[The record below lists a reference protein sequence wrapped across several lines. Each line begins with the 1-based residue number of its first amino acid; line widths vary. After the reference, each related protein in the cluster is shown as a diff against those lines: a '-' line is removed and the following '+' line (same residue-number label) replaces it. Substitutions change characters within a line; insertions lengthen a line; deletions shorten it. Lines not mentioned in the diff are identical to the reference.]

1 MGYAFRLAKTVLSL
15 ALGIG
20 FFTIV
25 GGLIYLNQVGFP
37 GQYGDWVC
45 NELSNRGL
53 HLNFSSMRF
62 DPNRGLVATDVKFY
76 AEHGD
81 SVPILKAKE
90 VTLDLDKTKA
100 LRGKFKLISLIIIDG
115 STLVPTEMEDETLEA
130 ANINGRI
137 TMSDSGRLRFHDA
150 SGLIEG
156 IQVSIKADVKPPKPR
171 EKKQEPGKK
180 REPGPANKILHLVLE
195 EMAKW
200 EIPEDS
206 PPVLDF
212 IIRGDLNQPDR
223 ISTEFSLTAR
233 NLKRNDYALKKL
245 KITGDLRAQL
255 VTLDTIFLEDETGHA
270 SGQSDWSLTR
280 REGRFN
286 LDSSLQFQHFL
297 QSCFGIEVLPRLKM
311 PQSPVISVSG
321 RFAAPEG
328 EKFSVQASGSGH
340 LGNFLFLETPYEEL
354 GADFSWNDGDL
365 YLRDLVVKHDHGQLE
380 GDVLSRGNTIKY
392 DLTSTLPLSAFDP
405 FITSGSKTELELAK
419 VKFRDNSTL
428 NLDIEGELD
437 HSDLT
442 TWTSSGKAHL
452 SNFTYRDTD
461 LHHLKTE
468 FEIKQGQQSF
478 TKVKCLVNDNKEI
491 ARTRFGGN
499 PSKELNVDSILVD
512 RNERQVVVSNLR
524 GELWPTPIIRIF
536 APAASRHLENN
547 YRFHEPPNVTLNGSF
562 STKKGDNTKNAY
574 SVRITTKGQTDY
586 PFLGKPLPTTNLK
599 ADVTIKRSQVTVDN
613 IFFNTLDGTAAGK
626 VIIDT
631 KRGGPNSYRG
641 TMKWNRLYFPK
652 ISQVYQFKE
661 KEKGWLTGLRNSLW
675 KSAINKIP

>member
-1 MGYAFRLAKTVLSL
+1 
-15 ALGIG
+15 
-20 FFTIV
+20 
-25 GGLIYLNQVGFP
+25 
-37 GQYGDWVC
+37 
-45 NELSNRGL
+45 
-53 HLNFSSMRF
+53 
-62 DPNRGLVATDVKFY
+62 
-76 AEHGD
+76 
-81 SVPILKAKE
+81 
-90 VTLDLDKTKA
+90 
-100 LRGKFKLISLIIIDG
+100 
-115 STLVPTEMEDETLEA
+115 
-130 ANINGRI
+130 
-137 TMSDSGRLRFHDA
+137 
-150 SGLIEG
+150 
-156 IQVSIKADVKPPKPR
+156 
-171 EKKQEPGKK
+171 
-180 REPGPANKILHLVLE
+180 
-195 EMAKW
+195 
-200 EIPEDS
+200 
-206 PPVLDF
+206 
-212 IIRGDLNQPDR
+212 
-223 ISTEFSLTAR
+223 
-233 NLKRNDYALKKL
+233 
-245 KITGDLRAQL
+245 
-255 VTLDTIFLEDETGHA
+255 
-270 SGQSDWSLTR
+270 
-280 REGRFN
+280 
-286 LDSSLQFQHFL
+286 
-297 QSCFGIEVLPRLKM
+297 M

-478 TKVKCLVNDNKEI
+478 TMVKCLVNDNKEI
-491 ARTRFGGN
+491 ARTRFGGK
-499 PSKELNVDSILVD
+499 PSKELNVDSILID
-512 RNERQVVVSNLR
+512 RNAHQVVISNLR

-661 KEKGWLTGLRNSLW
+661 KEKGWLTGQINFSGVDSDIRQFNATGVIGIEKGNLVSLPVLGPLSPIIAGVLGDKRMGYERAKDASATFAIQNGVWQTKDFSAVSTSINLTGEGWIDMKTERMDMTVRLNARGLLGFLTMPLAPLKGMFQFRGTGEFSNPKW
-675 KSAINKIP
+675 KPSPFTRPAKGAADPIFRTPGRAQVVPE